1 MSGGDNLR
9 TGGELLVDSLLA
21 NNVDR
26 AFCVPGESFLGSLD
40 ALHDVSDQLHLVV
53 C

>member
-21 NNVDR
+21 TMWTGHS
-26 AFCVPGESFLGSLD
+26 AFPVRVIWQPWTHYTTRRD
-40 ALHDVSDQLHLVV
+40 
-53 C
+53 